1 MGMDAECHTLDANAR
16 AAAGGRMTT
25 RKTMVED
32 MQGVE
37 DILLALDGLHPE
49 MPDKLVIKAL
59 ARAMWH
65 ILEYLVRRAKDE

>member
-1 MGMDAECHTLDANAR
+1 
-16 AAAGGRMTT
+16 MTT
-25 RKTMVED
+25 RQTMVED

-59 ARAMWH
+59 ARAIWH
-65 ILEYLVRRAKDE
+65 ILEYLVRRHKDG